1 MTNWITVADSV
12 KARQRAVQVERDR
25 IIALLEE
32 IVHVYLLEKLL
43 VEAAIVENAI
53 AVIKEPNNA

>member
-1 MTNWITVADSV
+1 MTNWITIEDSI
-12 KARQRAVQVERDR
+12 KGRERAVQRERER

>member
-12 KARQRAVQVERDR
+12 KARERAVQVERDR

-32 IVHVYLLEKLL
+32 MVHVYLLEKLL

-53 AVIKEPNNA
+53 AVIKEPTNA

>member
-32 IVHVYLLEKLL
+32 MVHVYLLEKLL
-43 VEAAIVENAI
+43 VEAAILENAI
-53 AVIKEPNNA
+53 AVVKEPNND